1 MTAPQTPTAATPAD
15 AATADGNAD
24 DRTPDQIIADARDR
38 IDGLDRRIIDLIAER
53 VAASQEVQRT
63 RIAAGGRRVQLSRE
77 MEVIARYREALDKP
91 GTEVAMALLELCRG
105 RI

>member
-1 MTAPQTPTAATPAD
+1 MTAPQTTDTE
-15 AATADGNAD
+15 ATAPETATDP
-24 DRTPDQIIADARDR
+24 RTPDEVIAEARGR
-38 IDGLDRRIIDLIAER
+38 IDDLDRRIIALIGER
-53 VAASQEVQRT
+53 VAASHEVQRT

-77 MEVIARYREALDKP
+77 MDVIARYREALDKP